1 MRWYLTVIFTCIPL
15 MMASDAEHFS
25 MSLLAIWIFSLGKKI
40 YPDPLS
46 SFLSA
51 CLWTSLMAQLVKCL
65 STMRKTW
72 VPSLGQEDSSHPGG
86 GGACGCPTLRL
97 WPCLCL
103 WERDIRTGRE
113 RSRKKWKV
121 FLFSCFL
128 NKGPCISIRGG
139 AQGIVQLCPL
149 THPLVLLLNNYTDLL
164 VHIRECC

>member
-1 MRWYLTVIFTCIPL
+1 MVVLFVVLWGIYTLFSLVAVQVHVPMNSVGDFTFLHIFTNSYLLSFLIAILRDVRWYLTVIFTCIPL

-72 VPSLGQEDSSHPGG
+72 VPSLGQEDSLEKEMATNSSTLAWKIPWMEESGG
-86 GGACGCPTLRL
+86 LQSMG
-97 WPCLCL
+97 
-103 WERDIRTGRE
+103 
-113 RSRKKWKV
+113 
-121 FLFSCFL
+121 
-128 NKGPCISIRGG
+128 
-139 AQGIVQLCPL
+139 
-149 THPLVLLLNNYTDLL
+149 
-164 VHIRECC
+164 

>member
-1 MRWYLTVIFTCIPL
+1 MGVSPQFTFHQQCTSVLISSHPHQHSLSFFYNCHPSRCKVIFYFVFTCIPL

-72 VPSLGQEDSSHPGG
+72 VPSLGQEDSLEKEMATNSS
-86 GGACGCPTLRL
+86 TL
-97 WPCLCL
+97 
-103 WERDIRTGRE
+103 
-113 RSRKKWKV
+113 
-121 FLFSCFL
+121 
-128 NKGPCISIRGG
+128 
-139 AQGIVQLCPL
+139 A
-149 THPLVLLLNNYTDLL
+149 
-164 VHIRECC
+164 